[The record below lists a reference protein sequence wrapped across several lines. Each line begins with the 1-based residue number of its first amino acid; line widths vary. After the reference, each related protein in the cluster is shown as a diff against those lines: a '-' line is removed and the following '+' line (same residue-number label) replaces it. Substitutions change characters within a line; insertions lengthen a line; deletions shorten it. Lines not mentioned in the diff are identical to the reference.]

1 MILNTL
7 SVFRADKQY
16 KLADWFEENIEEC
29 LTVIDCPPEVQS
41 RLRTSNIMESI
52 NRQLKRR
59 TNVISI
65 FPSEASLLRIVTAKA
80 MDLSDEWEG
89 NSGKAYISPEKLQQ
103 VAEALKAA
111 SSQPK
116 NPAA

>member
-1 MILNTL
+1 MEKKDERIANLERLLGKREFELDWL
-7 SVFRADKQY
+7 SKKAK
-16 KLADWFEENIEEC
+16 E
-29 LTVIDCPPEVQS
+29 
-41 RLRTSNIMESI
+41 
-52 NRQLKRR
+52 LKRR

-89 NSGKAYISPEKLQQ
+89 NSSKVYISPEKLQQ